1 MLKCMKIA
9 LWQFKSWKGSARVIV
24 VLLLAIVTTVYQS
37 LVYIDYVDSLN
48 ESINIFETY
57 IMVMNNRWHIILM
70 YICGMILFADAPFMN
85 NNSLYVVSRVGRY
98 SWALGMSI
106 YIVVAS
112 IIYSLIILLT
122 TIICSASYSYGGDI
136 WSRPMV
142 SLLDGSAW
150 IKGAPTMFTNY
161 NMAYNYTPMETALL
175 GLGLFILLISM
186 LGMMLFAL
194 NIVNGKVLG
203 FAVASITYFV
213 GFLISEDNMVKFF
226 PFHNSILDYHE
237 TGSRLCDIPI
247 MWSFIYFGG
256 LIVVWLVIALF
267 MIRKVDYKI
276 TVGERV

>member
-57 IMVMNNRWHIILM
+57 IMVMNNRWHIILL

-98 SWALGMSI
+98 SWSLGMAI
-106 YIVVAS
+106 YILMAS
-112 IIYSLIILLT
+112 IVYSLVILLT
-122 TIICSASYSYGGDI
+122 TVICSASYSYGGDI

-142 SLLDGSAW
+142 SLLDGSAY

-161 NMAYNYTPMETALL
+161 NFALLHTPMEAAIMGLILFMLL
-175 GLGLFILLISM
+175 M
-186 LGMMLFAL
+186 CMVGMMLFAL
-194 NIVNGKVLG
+194 NIINGKVLG

-213 GFLISEDNMVKFF
+213 GFLISEDNIVKFF

-237 TGSRLCDIPI
+237 TASWICDIPI
-247 MWSFIYFGG
+247 SWSMIYFGG
-256 LIVVWLVIALF
+256 LITIWLVVALF
-267 MIRKVDYKI
+267 MIRKVDYRI

>member
-1 MLKCMKIA
+1 MP
-9 LWQFKSWKGSARVIV
+9 
-24 VLLLAIVTTVYQS
+24 
-37 LVYIDYVDSLN
+37 DYLSRMTG
-48 ESINIFETY
+48 I
-57 IMVMNNRWHIILM
+57 
-70 YICGMILFADAPFMN
+70 PKN

-213 GFLISEDNMVKFF
+213 GFLISEDNIVRFF

-237 TGSRLCDIPI
+237 TGSRLCDISI
-247 MWSFIYFGG
+247 LWSVIYFCW
-256 LIVVWLVIALF
+256 LIVIWLVIALF